1 MVNFGHPSTP
11 LDTRHTRA
19 DNTPMKGKSR
29 RERIASMSQAERD
42 ELMPL
47 AHKVRAI
54 EQAAEAIKTDQWGAG

>member
-1 MVNFGHPSTP
+1 
-11 LDTRHTRA
+11 
-19 DNTPMKGKSR
+19 MKGKSR